1 MVVFKLSTSAVCRRF
16 LYFGELRHFFRAN
29 LPVTA
34 ANFRLTE
41 PVGRLTC
48 LRVCARRSSDHA
60 AAASRESSAAKRR
73 RTRLHYCDD
82 GSTAIWTC
90 ISRAAAAAAAVMTR
104 NGLCT

>member
-1 MVVFKLSTSAVCRRF
+1 MVVFKLSTSAVYRRF

-29 LPVTA
+29 LTVTA
-34 ANFRLTE
+34 ANFWLTE
-41 PVGRLTC
+41 PVGRLTF
-48 LRVCARRSSDHA
+48 LRVRARRSSDQ

>member
-1 MVVFKLSTSAVCRRF
+1 MVVFKLSTSAVYRRF

-29 LPVTA
+29 LTVTA

-48 LRVCARRSSDHA
+48 LRVCARRSSDQ
-60 AAASRESSAAKRR
+60 AAASSVAKRR

-90 ISRAAAAAAAVMTR
+90 ISRAAAAAAAVMRR
-104 NGLCT
+104 NGLYT